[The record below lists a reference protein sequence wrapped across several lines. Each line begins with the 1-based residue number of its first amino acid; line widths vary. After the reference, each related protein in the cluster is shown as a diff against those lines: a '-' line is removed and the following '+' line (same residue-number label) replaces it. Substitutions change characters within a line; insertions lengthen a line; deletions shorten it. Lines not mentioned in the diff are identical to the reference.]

1 MEDPNIIACLFAA
14 ADEVDGKGLS
24 QFAVE
29 AINLNNNERRF
40 EPLVKREP
48 KPAPERPSRESTAP
62 PDDNRHDRI
71 RSYFLKPGLQLTFN
85 PGPRFRGSKRLI
97 CLGNQHQCRREN

>member
-48 KPAPERPSRESTAP
+48 KPAPERPSRESLLQTITAMTGFAP
-62 PDDNRHDRI
+62 I
-71 RSYFLKPGLQLTFN
+71 FSSQGFN
-85 PGPRFRGSKRLI
+85 
-97 CLGNQHQCRREN
+97 

>member
-1 MEDPNIIACLFAA
+1 MEDPNIIVCLFAA
-14 ADEVDGKGLS
+14 ADEGDGKGLS

-48 KPAPERPSRESTAP
+48 KPAPERPSR
-62 PDDNRHDRI
+62 
-71 RSYFLKPGLQLTFN
+71 
-85 PGPRFRGSKRLI
+85 
-97 CLGNQHQCRREN
+97 